1 MRPTVLSVPKSTR
14 FDLPECSPSPES
26 RSRFRRPS
34 LGPIGRLTLALI
46 TLLWGVPG
54 HADPFGINATLP
66 AQPGL
71 PATMPSDLYTIP
83 SPQTPTSPR
92 PSQTRP
98 YSLAELSAMA
108 LQNNPQTRMA
118 WASLQAQ
125 AAGLGMAESAWL
137 PKVNLNINAQQA
149 QSTTS
154 AGYRIPRQRTI
165 SPNLSLTWLVWDFGQ
180 RDATIHAA
188 QAALI
193 AARFASDQTIQQ
205 VLAGVATAYYQ
216 SLADRVLVDVDR
228 QSLKTAQNALD
239 AAEARHRAGQA
250 TISDVYQA
258 KAALAKA
265 QGNLD
270 TALQTRLQNAG
281 ALAGSIGLPVTTP
294 ITLAPLNTLVTPQLN
309 VAVDALL
316 HQSIR
321 LNPNLQSAQAQVVE
335 ARANLDHAE
344 RAGRPSI
351 SLGAND
357 GMRIQQGLGRI
368 QTNSIG
374 LSLSVPLFT
383 GFNQHYQT
391 AQARAKLIQS
401 EANRDNT
408 YQTTAL
414 AVWQAYY
421 AYRGAVV
428 ALPSA
433 RAQEEN
439 AAQALKAVE
448 AQYRVGYATI
458 QDLLTA
464 QSALTSAQLT
474 VAQNALNAYTALAK
488 LGSAVGLLG
497 TPPFSTSG
505 HLDPVVASAAPP
517 QNTPASLAMPPPLE
531 SPTP

>member
-1 MRPTVLSVPKSTR
+1 MLVVCAW
-14 FDLPECSPSPES
+14 FALP
-26 RSRFRRPS
+26 
-34 LGPIGRLTLALI
+34 AQ
-46 TLLWGVPG
+46 
-54 HADPFGINATLP
+54 ADPFGVTRQLPNEPGQTTTTLADLSIIPPPSAATTP
-66 AQPGL
+66 ESA
-71 PATMPSDLYTIP
+71 ATKTYT
-83 SPQTPTSPR
+83 
-92 PSQTRP
+92 
-98 YSLAELSAMA
+98 LAELSAMA
-108 LQNNPQTRMA
+108 LQNNPQTRVA

-137 PKVNLNINAQQA
+137 PKITLNANALQA

-165 SPNLSLTWLVWDFGQ
+165 SPNLSLSWLIWDFGQ
-180 RDATIHAA
+180 REATIHAA

-193 AARFASDQTIQQ
+193 AARFANDQAIQQ

-228 QSLKTAQNALD
+228 QALTTAQSALD

-258 KAALAKA
+258 KSARAKA

-270 TALQTRLQNAG
+270 SAIQTRLQNGG
-281 ALAGSIGLPVTTP
+281 ALASSVGLPVTTD
-294 ITLAPLNTLVTPQLN
+294 IRLAPLNTQADPQLN
-309 VAVDALL
+309 SAVRDLL
-316 HQSIR
+316 DQAIR
-321 LNPNLQSAQAQVVE
+321 RNPNLQNAQAQVAA

-344 RAGRPSI
+344 RAGLPSI
-351 SLGAND
+351 SLGANE
-357 GMRIQQGLGRI
+357 GLRIQQGLGRT

-374 LSLSVPLFT
+374 LTLSVPLFT
-383 GFNQHYQT
+383 GFNQQYQT
-391 AQARAKLIQS
+391 AQARAKLRQS
-401 EANRDNT
+401 EANRDNV
-408 YQTTAL
+408 YQTTEL

-421 AYRGAVV
+421 AYRSAEV

-464 QSALTSAQLT
+464 QSTLTSAQLA

-488 LGSAVGLLG
+488 LGSAIGLLG

-505 HLDPVVASAAPP
+505 RLDPILVRQANNAPNP
-517 QNTPASLAMPPPLE
+517 PPNTSDSLAIPPALE
-531 SPTP
+531 TRQP